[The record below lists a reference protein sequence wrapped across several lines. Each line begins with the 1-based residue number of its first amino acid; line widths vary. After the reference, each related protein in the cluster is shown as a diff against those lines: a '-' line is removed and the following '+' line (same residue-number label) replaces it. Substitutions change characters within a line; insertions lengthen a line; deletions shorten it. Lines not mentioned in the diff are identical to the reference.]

1 MLVRWTQALQAP
13 PTPMQKAQMA
23 LVSISPEGSVGNR
36 LWLHL
41 SRQLAAFVRV
51 TGLYGDKGVWQ
62 NDSGILGYGQGH
74 LALRLDLARAPVALG
89 SSVKR
94 ESEPLNWDGV
104 QLSAKAS

>member
-1 MLVRWTQALQAP
+1 MDPSFAGSSHTHAE
-13 PTPMQKAQMA
+13 
-23 LVSISPEGSVGNR
+23 SPDGPGLHQPRAKCGEQ

-62 NDSGILGYGQGH
+62 NDSSILDYSKGH

-94 ESEPLNWDGV
+94 ESEPLIWDGV